1 MRERI
6 RENELPLMD
15 FHDYAF
21 NVIAMRQIHVE
32 SVYEINTLH
41 CMTCKCH
48 CMKYTNMLVE

>member
-21 NVIAMRQIHVE
+21 NVIVMRQIHVE
-32 SVYEINTLH
+32 SVYEINTFH

-48 CMKYTNMLVE
+48 CMKYRNMLVE